1 MQDIKEG
8 THSPQS
14 EEGLTADTLKSIQ
27 GGESAQV
34 EEGLEFS
41 PLVAAREALELS
53 WDVDH
58 VGNAAMMGL

>member
-1 MQDIKEG
+1 MQDIKKD

-41 PLVAAREALELS
+41 PLVAAREALEL
-53 WDVDH
+53 
-58 VGNAAMMGL
+58 